1 MPKVADRT
9 MEEALRAQ
17 LAEMT
22 RKYCEAMM
30 QNHHLTNDLMIM
42 EVTCRSMRHELAQLK
57 EKKAR
62 RCKIE

>member
-1 MPKVADRT
+1 MPKVADGA

-17 LAEMT
+17 LVEMT

-42 EVTCRSMRHELAQLK
+42 EVTCRSMRHELHQLK
-57 EKKAR
+57 EKKTR